1 MIKLLCPRSCSI
13 KHKLMLTTSFAVGFS
28 LFLVLSLS
36 IYLNSEN
43 EWSKLNTRL
52 AIQAEII
59 ANNSVTSIVFDDPSA
74 AEEILSALIADSSII
89 NAKIVRGTSTTFAY
103 FNNHQPEKNTPL
115 NSALIP
121 LTKWLRMHILIEHEI
136 AYKNERIGSVV
147 ITAGLSNLYQNNL
160 RYISIAILVSLI
172 SMLLT
177 MLLSNILLKRII
189 EPILVLTKTTKKI
202 TSFSNYSLRAKKLS
216 QDEIGD
222 LTHNFNEMLDEIQHK
237 DQMLER
243 TVAERT
249 SELIQLN
256 KKFQHQATHDP
267 LTGLANRQLF
277 DDRLQLE
284 LSHAQRLDNKMAIM
298 YFDLDHFKT
307 INDTLGHDT
316 GDELLIAVTQRLK
329 TLVREDDT
337 LCRIGGDEF
346 TLILNTFESPADV
359 ELVAKKNV
367 ICLFR
372 AFFL

>member
-1 MIKLLCPRSCSI
+1 
-13 KHKLMLTTSFAVGFS
+13 MLTTSFAVGFS

-284 LSHAQRLDNKMAIM
+284 ISHAQRLDNKMAIM

-359 ELVAKKNV
+359 ELVAKKM
-367 ICLFR
+367 LSAFSEP
-372 AFFL
+372 FFL